1 VTSVSKYKFFTAI
14 IFFSNLIYGDDMLI
28 QEQDVQQVANAMMN
42 MLHEDEMEVINNF
55 YDAVKAKDVEKV
67 DELFPGFLAEIETH
81 FKTEEEM
88 MDQSGY
94 PDAQMH
100 KSDHDVI
107 RKKLEKFHKRW
118 EVLKGPKELQ
128 GFLEKDFKKW
138 YTQHI
143 SKWDSQT
150 ALHLG

>member
-1 VTSVSKYKFFTAI
+1 
-14 IFFSNLIYGDDMLI
+14 MLI

-88 MDQSGY
+88 MEQSAY
-94 PDAQMH
+94 SDAQMH

-138 YTQHI
+138 YTGHV
-143 SKWDSQT
+143 SKWDAQT
-150 ALHLG
+150 APHVG

>member
-1 VTSVSKYKFFTAI
+1 
-14 IFFSNLIYGDDMLI
+14 MLI
-28 QEQDVQQVANAMMN
+28 QEQDIQQVANAMMN

-67 DELFPGFLAEIETH
+67 DELFPGFLSEIEIH
-81 FKTEEEM
+81 FKTEEDM

-94 PDAQMH
+94 TDAQMH

-107 RKKLEKFHKRW
+107 RKKLDKFHKRW

-143 SKWDSQT
+143 SKWDAQT
-150 ALHLG
+150 APHVG

>member
-1 VTSVSKYKFFTAI
+1 
-14 IFFSNLIYGDDMLI
+14 MLI
-28 QEQDVQQVANAMMN
+28 QEQDIQQVANAMMN

-67 DELFPGFLAEIETH
+67 DELFPGFLSEIEIH

-94 PDAQMH
+94 SDAQMH

-143 SKWDSQT
+143 SKWDAQT
-150 ALHLG
+150 APHVG

>member
-1 VTSVSKYKFFTAI
+1 
-14 IFFSNLIYGDDMLI
+14 MLI
-28 QEQDVQQVANAMMN
+28 QKQDIQQVANDMMN

-67 DELFPGFLAEIETH
+67 DALFPEFLAEIETH
-81 FKTEEEM
+81 FKTEEDM
-88 MDQSGY
+88 MDQRAY
-94 PDAQMH
+94 ADAQMH

-118 EVLKGPKELQ
+118 EVLKGPKELL

-138 YTQHI
+138 YIQHI
-143 SKWDSQT
+143 SKWDAQT
-150 ALHLG
+150 APHIG

>member
-1 VTSVSKYKFFTAI
+1 
-14 IFFSNLIYGDDMLI
+14 MLI
-28 QEQDVQQVANAMMN
+28 KKEEIQHVSNDMMN
-42 MLHEDEMEVINNF
+42 MLHEEEIEIINDF
-55 YDAVKAKDVEKV
+55 HDAALAKDIEKI
-67 DELFPGFLAEIETH
+67 DALFAGFLAEIETH
-81 FKTEEEM
+81 FKTEEDM
-88 MDQSGY
+88 MEQSAY
-94 PDAQMH
+94 SDMQMH

-143 SKWDSQT
+143 SKWDAQT
-150 ALHLG
+150 ATHVG

>member
-1 VTSVSKYKFFTAI
+1 
-14 IFFSNLIYGDDMLI
+14 MLI
-28 QEQDVQQVANAMMN
+28 QANEVQQVTNEVMN
-42 MLHEDEMEVINNF
+42 MLHEDELEVINNF

-67 DELFPGFLAEIETH
+67 DELFPVLLAEIETH
-81 FKTEEEM
+81 FKTEEDM
-88 MDQSGY
+88 MEQTAYS
-94 PDAQMH
+94 DAQMH

-143 SKWDSQT
+143 SKWDTQT
-150 ALHLG
+150 ALHIGG

>member
-1 VTSVSKYKFFTAI
+1 
-14 IFFSNLIYGDDMLI
+14 
-28 QEQDVQQVANAMMN
+28 MN

-55 YDAVKAKDVEKV
+55 YDAVKAKDIEKV
-67 DELFPGFLAEIETH
+67 DELFPGFLSEIEIH
-81 FKTEEEM
+81 FKTEEDM

-94 PDAQMH
+94 SDAQMH

-143 SKWDSQT
+143 SKWDAQT
-150 ALHLG
+150 APHVG

>member
-1 VTSVSKYKFFTAI
+1 
-14 IFFSNLIYGDDMLI
+14 MLI

-55 YDAVKAKDVEKV
+55 YDAVKAKDIEKI
-67 DELFPGFLAEIETH
+67 DELFPGFLTEIETH
-81 FKTEEEM
+81 FKTEEDM
-88 MDQSGY
+88 MEQSAY
-94 PDAQMH
+94 SDMQMH
-100 KSDHDVI
+100 KSDHDAI

-143 SKWDSQT
+143 SKWDAQT
-150 ALHLG
+150 APNIG

>member
-1 VTSVSKYKFFTAI
+1 
-14 IFFSNLIYGDDMLI
+14 MLI
-28 QEQDVQQVANAMMN
+28 QEQDIQQVANAMMN

-67 DELFPGFLAEIETH
+67 DELFPGFLSEIEIH

-94 PDAQMH
+94 SDAQMH

-143 SKWDSQT
+143 SKWDAQT
-150 ALHLG
+150 APHIG